1 MKIGNSIRKV
11 NLKDIVS
18 GDIVVVKLGE
28 RVLVDGIVVFG
39 KLFLDIFVIIGELK
53 FFAVGLND
61 KVLVGSVVVDG
72 FLEIRV

>member
-11 NLKDIVS
+11 NLKDIVF

-53 FFAVGLND
+53 FFVVGLND